1 MATTNSKTLAIVFA
15 IVFIDMLGVGV
26 LIPVIPLLLTDP
38 TYPYYL
44 GLEGAGGY
52 MTLGL
57 LIAIFPF
64 MQFLAAPILGQL
76 SDRVGRKPVLTF
88 SLLGTSLSYVVFAI
102 GILTKNI
109 PLLFISRA
117 FDGITGGNISV
128 AQAAIADSTTPNNR
142 ARSFGIIGAAF
153 GLGFVFGPFIGGKLS
168 DPTILSWFNATTPF
182 WFAAILS
189 FLNMLA
195 VAFYFRETLKQKAV
209 GSMHFAQS
217 FINIKGAVLNRK
229 LRPLFA
235 TSFLFTSGFT
245 FFTSFMGVYLISK
258 FSFTQGGIGN
268 YFAIVGICV
277 ALTQALITGFVAK
290 RFAPHVI
297 LRTAFFGAS
306 ATIFLIF
313 MARTTWELYLLTI
326 PNAMFIGLIMANIT
340 GLISR
345 SAGSSEQGHV
355 LGIGG
360 SVQALGQA
368 IPPII
373 AGYVAG
379 ALTPQTPL
387 LVSSII
393 ILCAALFFSFA
404 YRPHHEKT
412 VHLTS
417 A

>member
-1 MATTNSKTLAIVFA
+1 
-15 IVFIDMLGVGV
+15 MLGVGV

-44 GLEGAGGY
+44 GLGGNGGY
-52 MTLGL
+52 VTLGL
-57 LIAIFPF
+57 LVAIFPF
-64 MQFLAAPILGQL
+64 MQFLATPILGQL
-76 SDRVGRKPVLTF
+76 SDRIGRKPVLTF

-117 FDGITGGNISV
+117 LDGITGGNISV
-128 AQAAIADSTTPNNR
+128 AQAAIADSTPPHLR

-168 DPTILSWFNATTPF
+168 DPAILPWFNATTPF

-195 VAFYFRETLKQKAV
+195 VAFYFKETLKEKTA
-209 GSMHFAQS
+209 GAMHFAQS
-217 FINIKGAVLNRK
+217 FINIKKAALNRK
-229 LRPLFA
+229 LRPLFT

-268 YFAIVGICV
+268 YFAAVGICI
-277 ALTQALITGFVAK
+277 ALTQALITGFVGK
-290 RFAPHVI
+290 RFPPHII

-313 MARTTWELYLLTI
+313 MARTTLELYLLTI
-326 PNAMFIGLIMANIT
+326 PNAMFVGLVMANIT

-345 SAGSSEQGHV
+345 SADSSEQGQI
-355 LGIGG
+355 LGIG
-360 SVQALGQA
+360 SSIQALGQA
-368 IPPII
+368 IPPVV
-373 AGYVAG
+373 AGYVASS
-379 ALTPQTPL
+379 LTPQAPL

-393 ILCAALFFSFA
+393 ILSAALFFTLA
-404 YRPHHEKT
+404 YHPPKT
-412 VHLTS
+412 SPALVPAS
-417 A
+417 